1 MLLMLMSIFLNW
13 SAGMFLLD
21 NGEGGRNSWRRR
33 VVLIGV
39 AVLNLILLGYFK
51 YAGFFVDFCNH
62 ISGREMPV
70 PKIALPIGI
79 SFFLLFRCYPMSL
92 MFMEEIV
99 LFRKIR

>member
-1 MLLMLMSIFLNW
+1 MPVFFYAWGEPVYVLLMLMSIFLNW
-13 SAGMFLLD
+13 LAGMFLLD

-33 VVLIGV
+33 VVLIGA

-70 PKIALPIGI
+70 PEIALPIGI
-79 SFFLLFRCYPMSL
+79 SFFYFSGAILCH
-92 MFMEEIV
+92 
-99 LFRKIR
+99 